1 MATNPL
7 QQFYRQPKIYIK
19 LPSLGVYNP
28 PGSLTGDADNM
39 PVYGMT
45 GMDEIVAKTPDAL
58 LTGESTAKVIASC
71 CPNIKDPW
79 QLSSIDI
86 STVMAA
92 IRIATSGNIMPIEHT
107 CSNCG
112 TVNDYEVD
120 LNSIIENFKNKKFKT
135 DISLEGLTLKLQ
147 PLNYKLA
154 NELSLRNFRITQQ
167 LNQVQGME
175 DNDQRQEVINRLF
188 KELGDLQKDIFL
200 FGVESVQT
208 QDTVVTDR
216 NHIKEWLE
224 NCDKVVFD
232 KIKERNEENL
242 VEWAIPEFPVECD
255 HCQTKV
261 TLTVDMDQSN
271 FFVAA

>member
-39 PVYGMT
+39 PIYGMT

-107 CSNCG
+107 CLSCG

-120 LNSIIENFKNKKFKT
+120 LNVVIENFKNKKFKT

-167 LNQVQGME
+167 LNQVQSME
-175 DNDQRQEVINRLF
+175 DNDQRQDIINRLF

-208 QDTVVTDR
+208 PDTVVTDR

-224 NCDKVVFD
+224 NCDKLVFD

-242 VEWAIPEFPVECD
+242 AEWAIPEFPVECD
-255 HCQTKV
+255 TCQTKV